1 MSVQN
6 ITRRAGPYVGTGLV
20 SAYTF
25 AFKVFRSEDVKV
37 VRSASSDANA
47 QDETLTLGTDYTV
60 KLNADQNEK
69 AGGTVTLV
77 SPLAEGLRLS
87 ILSAIT
93 PDQQMVLTN
102 HDGMLPTTLNDSAD
116 KAIALIQELKE
127 EISRCVRIPP
137 TSSLQAEELLQRIFE
152 VYALA
157 QKVLEIKDE
166 IQKVAGNAEFVRL
179 VGENIEAVA
188 HLAANLDKL
197 LSIEELFPL
206 IESVRENAEKAE
218 SAAKKAEAAAE
229 AVKKFEELY
238 PDFLRILEEASALL
252 SSMDE
257 IRLSIMNVSA
267 VSQATFGRSALREHY
282 AWETAGIEKIKYL
295 SDVALSR
302 SATTQR
308 DLDAYQLW
316 LVNGF
321 RDIGILSTTALTSA
335 TASKHAVDEHYA
347 WEVAGIEALK
357 EIGNVSLLTRRQ
369 NESAI
374 WAYDDEIRVK
384 NMLIRSYVEK
394 PYLLFIVAGQ
404 SNAVGT
410 GPSPGYEDA
419 SYCGLYW
426 DWKDQKAKSLKP
438 LRDPVY
444 RSVKGSA
451 WPSFARKIFEL
462 TGRKVIILNV
472 AWGGAAVTNIN
483 PNNSWYQDATV
494 TSLRRTDATRE
505 WTDMDAELKAK
516 DIQYELAGMMWIQG
530 EAECARVGAG
540 TITVQDYID
549 GTLDVFKYFREL
561 TNTAELPIYL
571 AQIGYYKHAMAN
583 PELLGGYEQ
592 VRKAQLDL
600 CKEHE
605 TDSIF
610 MASELPG
617 TYFKAGYMQDAIHY
631 NQRGYNSL
639 GASFARFI
647 SNHQSF

>member
-1 MSVQN
+1 MIEYVK
-6 ITRRAGPYVGTGLV
+6 RLAGPFTSEGQSRLPFGFLIFEKTDVYVATADDPEAQAKMLV
-20 SAYTF
+20 YG
-25 AFKVFRSEDVKV
+25 
-37 VRSASSDANA
+37 
-47 QDETLTLGTDYTV
+47 QDYSVEM
-60 KLNADQNEK
+60 NADQT
-69 AGGTVTLV
+69 ATPGGTV
-77 SPLAEGLRLS
+77 
-87 ILSAIT
+87 
-93 PDQQMVLTN
+93 VLTTPIVKGN
-102 HDGMLPTTLNDSAD
+102 IFVVGSAVAYTQNMQLTNYSRFPPEIINEAMD
-116 KAIALIQELKE
+116 RVVVQIQQIVELLG
-127 EISRCVRIPP
+127 RCLKIPP
-137 TSSLQAEELLQRIFE
+137 TSSMSADELLRRILE

-166 IQKVAGNAEFVRL
+166 IQKVAGNAGFVRL
-179 VGENIEAVA
+179 VGENIDAVV
-188 HLAANLDKL
+188 HLADNLDKL
-197 LSIEELFPL
+197 LNIEELFPL
-206 IESVRENAEKAE
+206 IESVRENAEIAE
-218 SAAKKAEAAAE
+218 ASAKKAEAAAE

-252 SSMDE
+252 SSVDE
-257 IRLSIMNVSA
+257 VRLAVLNVAS
-267 VSQATFGRSALREHY
+267 VSQAAFGRSVLREHY
-282 AWETAGIEKIKYL
+282 AWEIDGLRQIKYL
-295 SDVALSR
+295 ADIALSR
-302 SATTQR
+302 SATSRR
-308 DLDAYQLW
+308 DLDAYHLW
-316 LVNGF
+316 IADVF
-321 RDIGILSTTALTSA
+321 RDIGLLSTTSLAA
-335 TASKHAVDEHYA
+335 FDANRHAVEQYWA
-347 WEVAGIEALK
+347 WFADGMGKIKKVGE
-357 EIGNVSLLTRRQ
+357 VSLLTRRQ
-369 NESAI
+369 NEAAI

-438 LRDPVY
+438 LKDPVY
-444 RSVKGSA
+444 RSFRGSA

-505 WTDMDAELKAK
+505 WTDMAAELKAK

-583 PELLGGYEQ
+583 PELLGGYEK

-605 TDSIF
+605 TESIF

>member
-1 MSVQN
+1 MIEYVK
-6 ITRRAGPYVGTGLV
+6 RLAGPFTSEGQSRLPFGFLIFEKTDVYVATADDPEAQAKMLV
-20 SAYTF
+20 YG
-25 AFKVFRSEDVKV
+25 
-37 VRSASSDANA
+37 
-47 QDETLTLGTDYTV
+47 QDYSVEM
-60 KLNADQNEK
+60 NADQT
-69 AGGTVTLV
+69 ATPGGTV
-77 SPLAEGLRLS
+77 
-87 ILSAIT
+87 
-93 PDQQMVLTN
+93 VLTTPIVKGN
-102 HDGMLPTTLNDSAD
+102 IFVVGSAVAYTQNMQLTNYSRFPPEIINEAMD
-116 KAIALIQELKE
+116 RVVVQIQQIVELLG
-127 EISRCVRIPP
+127 RCLKIPP
-137 TSSLQAEELLQRIFE
+137 TSSMSADELLRRILE

-166 IQKVAGNAEFVRL
+166 IQKVAGNAGFVRL
-179 VGENIEAVA
+179 VSENIDAVV
-188 HLAANLDKL
+188 HLADNLDKL
-197 LSIEELFPL
+197 LNIEELFPL
-206 IESVRENAEKAE
+206 IESVRENAEIAE
-218 SAAKKAEAAAE
+218 ASAKKAEAAAE

-252 SSMDE
+252 SSVDE
-257 IRLSIMNVSA
+257 VRLAVLNVAS
-267 VSQATFGRSALREHY
+267 VSQAAFGRSVLREHY
-282 AWETAGIEKIKYL
+282 AWEIDGLRQIKYL
-295 SDVALSR
+295 ADIALSR
-302 SATTQR
+302 SATSRR
-308 DLDAYQLW
+308 DLDAYHLW
-316 LVNGF
+316 IADVF
-321 RDIGILSTTALTSA
+321 RDIGLLSTTSLAA
-335 TASKHAVDEHYA
+335 FDANRHAVEQYWA
-347 WEVAGIEALK
+347 WFADGMGKIKKVGE
-357 EIGNVSLLTRRQ
+357 VSLLTRRQ
-369 NESAI
+369 NEAAI

-438 LRDPVY
+438 LKDPVY
-444 RSVKGSA
+444 RSFRGSA

-483 PNNSWYQDATV
+483 PNNSWYQDSTV
-494 TSLRRTDATRE
+494 TSLRRIDATRE
-505 WTDMDAELKAK
+505 WNDLTTALKTK
-516 DIQYELAGMMWIQG
+516 GIQYELAGMMWIQG
-530 EAECARVGAG
+530 EAECARIGAG
-540 TITVQDYID
+540 TLSVQAYTD
-549 GTLDVFKYFREL
+549 GTLDAFKYFREL
-561 TNTAELPIYL
+561 TSNSTLPIYL

-583 PELLGGYEQ
+583 PELLGGYEK

-605 TDSIF
+605 TESIF

>member
-1 MSVQN
+1 MIEYVK
-6 ITRRAGPYVGTGLV
+6 RLAGPFTSEGQSRLPFGFLIFEKTDVYVATADDPEAQAKMLV
-20 SAYTF
+20 YG
-25 AFKVFRSEDVKV
+25 
-37 VRSASSDANA
+37 
-47 QDETLTLGTDYTV
+47 QDYSVEM
-60 KLNADQNEK
+60 NADQT
-69 AGGTVTLV
+69 ATPGGTV
-77 SPLAEGLRLS
+77 
-87 ILSAIT
+87 
-93 PDQQMVLTN
+93 VLTTPIVKGN
-102 HDGMLPTTLNDSAD
+102 IFVVGSAVAYTQNMQLTNYSRFPPEIINEAMD
-116 KAIALIQELKE
+116 RVVVQIQQIVELLG
-127 EISRCVRIPP
+127 RCLKIPP
-137 TSSLQAEELLQRIFE
+137 TSSMSADELLRRILE

-166 IQKVAGNAEFVRL
+166 IQKVAGNAGFVRL
-179 VGENIEAVA
+179 VSENIDAVV
-188 HLAANLDKL
+188 HLADNLDKL
-197 LSIEELFPL
+197 LNIEELFPL
-206 IESVRENAEKAE
+206 IESVRENAEIAE
-218 SAAKKAEAAAE
+218 ASAKKAEAAAE

-252 SSMDE
+252 SSVDE
-257 IRLSIMNVSA
+257 VRLAVLNVAS
-267 VSQATFGRSALREHY
+267 VSQAAFGRSVLREHY
-282 AWETAGIEKIKYL
+282 AWEIDGLRQIKYL
-295 SDVALSR
+295 ADIALSR
-302 SATTQR
+302 SATSRR
-308 DLDAYQLW
+308 DLDAYHLW
-316 LVNGF
+316 IADVF
-321 RDIGILSTTALTSA
+321 RDIGLLSTTSLAA
-335 TASKHAVDEHYA
+335 FDANRHAVEQYWA
-347 WEVAGIEALK
+347 WFADGMGKIKKVGE
-357 EIGNVSLLTRRQ
+357 VSLLTRRQ
-369 NESAI
+369 NEAAI

-438 LRDPVY
+438 LKDPVY
-444 RSVKGSA
+444 RSFRGSA

-483 PNNSWYQDATV
+483 PNNSWYQDSTV
-494 TSLRRTDATRE
+494 TSLRRIDATRE
-505 WTDMDAELKAK
+505 WNDLTTALKTK
-516 DIQYELAGMMWIQG
+516 GIQYELAGMMWIQG
-530 EAECARVGAG
+530 EAECARIGAG
-540 TITVQDYID
+540 TLSVQAYTD
-549 GTLDVFKYFREL
+549 GTLDAFKYFREL
-561 TNTAELPIYL
+561 TSNSTLPIYL

-583 PELLGGYEQ
+583 PELLGGYEK

-605 TDSIF
+605 KDSVF

-617 TYFKAGYMQDAIHY
+617 TYFKAGYMQDNIHY

>member
-1 MSVQN
+1 MIEYVK
-6 ITRRAGPYVGTGLV
+6 RLAGPFTSEGQSRLPFGFLIFEKTDVYVATADDPEAQAKMLV
-20 SAYTF
+20 YG
-25 AFKVFRSEDVKV
+25 
-37 VRSASSDANA
+37 
-47 QDETLTLGTDYTV
+47 QDYSVEM
-60 KLNADQNEK
+60 NADQT
-69 AGGTVTLV
+69 ATPGGTV
-77 SPLAEGLRLS
+77 
-87 ILSAIT
+87 
-93 PDQQMVLTN
+93 VLTTPIVKGN
-102 HDGMLPTTLNDSAD
+102 IFVVGSAVAYTQNMQLTNYSRFPPEIINEAMD
-116 KAIALIQELKE
+116 RVVVQIQQIVELLG
-127 EISRCVRIPP
+127 RCLKIPP
-137 TSSLQAEELLQRIFE
+137 TSSMSADELLRRILE

-166 IQKVAGNAEFVRL
+166 IQKVAGNAGFVRL
-179 VGENIEAVA
+179 VSENIDAVV
-188 HLAANLDKL
+188 HLADNLDNL
-197 LSIEELFPL
+197 LNIEELFPL
-206 IESVRENAEKAE
+206 IESVRENAEIAE
-218 SAAKKAEAAAE
+218 ASAKKAEAAAE

-252 SSMDE
+252 SSVDE
-257 IRLSIMNVSA
+257 VRLAVLNVAS
-267 VSQATFGRSALREHY
+267 VSQAAFGRSVLREHY
-282 AWETAGIEKIKYL
+282 AWEIEGLRQIKYL
-295 SDVALSR
+295 ADIALSR
-302 SATTQR
+302 SATSRR
-308 DLDAYQLW
+308 DLDAYHLW
-316 LVNGF
+316 IADVF
-321 RDIGILSTTALTSA
+321 RDIGLLSTTSLAA
-335 TASKHAVDEHYA
+335 FDANRHAVEQYWA
-347 WEVAGIEALK
+347 WFADGMGKIKKVGE
-357 EIGNVSLLTRRQ
+357 VSLLTRRQ
-369 NESAI
+369 NEAAI

-438 LRDPVY
+438 LKDPVY
-444 RSVKGSA
+444 RSFRGSA

-483 PNNSWYQDATV
+483 PNNSWYQDSTV
-494 TSLRRTDATRE
+494 TSLRRIDATRE
-505 WTDMDAELKAK
+505 WNDLTTALKTK
-516 DIQYELAGMMWIQG
+516 GIQYELAGMMWIQG
-530 EAECARVGAG
+530 EAECARIGAG
-540 TITVQDYID
+540 TLSVQAYTD
-549 GTLDVFKYFREL
+549 GTLDAFKYFREL
-561 TNTAELPIYL
+561 TSNSTLPIYL

-583 PELLGGYEQ
+583 PELLGGYEK

-605 TDSIF
+605 KNLVF
-610 MASELPG
+610 MASELPA

>member
-1 MSVQN
+1 MIEYVK
-6 ITRRAGPYVGTGLV
+6 RLAGPFTSEGQSRLPFGFLIFEKTDVYVATADDPEAQAKMLV
-20 SAYTF
+20 YG
-25 AFKVFRSEDVKV
+25 
-37 VRSASSDANA
+37 
-47 QDETLTLGTDYTV
+47 QDYSVEM
-60 KLNADQNEK
+60 NADQT
-69 AGGTVTLV
+69 ATPGGTV
-77 SPLAEGLRLS
+77 
-87 ILSAIT
+87 
-93 PDQQMVLTN
+93 VLTTPIVKGN
-102 HDGMLPTTLNDSAD
+102 IFVVGSAVAYTQNMQLTNYSRFPPEIINEAMD
-116 KAIALIQELKE
+116 RVVVQIQQIVELLG
-127 EISRCVRIPP
+127 RCLKIPP
-137 TSSLQAEELLQRIFE
+137 TSSMSADELLRRILE

-166 IQKVAGNAEFVRL
+166 IQKVAGNAGFVRL
-179 VGENIEAVA
+179 VSENIDAVV
-188 HLAANLDKL
+188 HLADNLDKL
-197 LSIEELFPL
+197 LNIEELFPL
-206 IESVRENAEKAE
+206 IESVRENAEIAE
-218 SAAKKAEAAAE
+218 ASAKKAEAAAE

-252 SSMDE
+252 SSVDE
-257 IRLSIMNVSA
+257 VRLAVLNVAS
-267 VSQATFGRSALREHY
+267 VSQAAFGRSVLREHY
-282 AWETAGIEKIKYL
+282 AWEIDGLRQIKYL
-295 SDVALSR
+295 ADIALSR
-302 SATTQR
+302 SATSRR
-308 DLDAYQLW
+308 DLDAYHLW
-316 LVNGF
+316 IADVF
-321 RDIGILSTTALTSA
+321 RDIGLLSTTSLAA
-335 TASKHAVDEHYA
+335 FDANRHAVEQYWA
-347 WEVAGIEALK
+347 WFADGMGKIKKVGE
-357 EIGNVSLLTRRQ
+357 VSLLTRRQ
-369 NESAI
+369 NEAAI

-438 LRDPVY
+438 LKDPVY
-444 RSVKGSA
+444 RSFRGSA

-483 PNNSWYQDATV
+483 PNNSWYQDSTV
-494 TSLRRTDATRE
+494 TSLRRIDATRE
-505 WTDMDAELKAK
+505 WNDLTMALKTK
-516 DIQYELAGMMWIQG
+516 GIQYELAGMMWIQG
-530 EAECARVGAG
+530 EAECARIGAG
-540 TITVQDYID
+540 TLSVQAYTD
-549 GTLDVFKYFREL
+549 GTLDAFKYFREL
-561 TNTAELPIYL
+561 TSNSTLPIYL

-583 PELLGGYEQ
+583 PELLGGYEK

-605 TDSIF
+605 TESIF

>member
-1 MSVQN
+1 MIEYVK
-6 ITRRAGPYVGTGLV
+6 RLAGPFTSEGQSRLPFGFLIFEKTDVYVATADDPEAQAKMLV
-20 SAYTF
+20 YG
-25 AFKVFRSEDVKV
+25 
-37 VRSASSDANA
+37 
-47 QDETLTLGTDYTV
+47 QDYSVEM
-60 KLNADQNEK
+60 NADQT
-69 AGGTVTLV
+69 ATPGGTV
-77 SPLAEGLRLS
+77 
-87 ILSAIT
+87 
-93 PDQQMVLTN
+93 VLTTPIVKGN
-102 HDGMLPTTLNDSAD
+102 IFVVGSAVAYTQNMQLTNYSRFPPEIINEAMD
-116 KAIALIQELKE
+116 RVVVQIQQIVELLG
-127 EISRCVRIPP
+127 RCLKIPP
-137 TSSLQAEELLQRIFE
+137 TSSMSADELLRRILE

-166 IQKVAGNAEFVRL
+166 IQKVAGNAGFVRL
-179 VGENIEAVA
+179 VSENIDAVV
-188 HLAANLDKL
+188 HLADNLDKL
-197 LSIEELFPL
+197 LNIEELFPL
-206 IESVRENAEKAE
+206 IESVRENAEIAE
-218 SAAKKAEAAAE
+218 ASAKKAEAAAE

-252 SSMDE
+252 SSVDE
-257 IRLSIMNVSA
+257 VRLAVLNVAS
-267 VSQATFGRSALREHY
+267 VSQAAFGRSVLREHY
-282 AWETAGIEKIKYL
+282 AWEIEGLRQIKYL
-295 SDVALSR
+295 ADIALSR
-302 SATTQR
+302 SATSRR
-308 DLDAYQLW
+308 DLDAYHLW
-316 LVNGF
+316 IADVF
-321 RDIGILSTTALTSA
+321 RDIGLLSTTSLAA
-335 TASKHAVDEHYA
+335 FDANRHAVEQYWA
-347 WEVAGIEALK
+347 WFADGMGKIKKVGE
-357 EIGNVSLLTRRQ
+357 VSLLTRRQ
-369 NESAI
+369 NEAAI

-438 LRDPVY
+438 LKDPVY
-444 RSVKGSA
+444 RSFRGSA

-483 PNNSWYQDATV
+483 PNNSWYQDSTV
-494 TSLRRTDATRE
+494 TSLRRIDATRE
-505 WTDMDAELKAK
+505 WNDLTTALKTK
-516 DIQYELAGMMWIQG
+516 GIQYELAGMMWIQG
-530 EAECARVGAG
+530 EAECARIGAG
-540 TITVQDYID
+540 TLSVQAYTD
-549 GTLDVFKYFREL
+549 GTLDAFKYFREL
-561 TNTAELPIYL
+561 TSNSTLPIYL

-583 PELLGGYEQ
+583 PELLGGYEK

-605 TDSIF
+605 KNLVF
-610 MASELPG
+610 MASELPA

>member
-37 VRSASSDANA
+37 VRSASSDASA
-47 QDETLTLGTDYTV
+47 QDETLKLGTDYTV
-60 KLNADQNEK
+60 KLNANQDEK

-116 KAIALIQELKE
+116 KAIALIQELQE
-127 EISRCVRIPP
+127 LLGRGITVPA
-137 TSSLQAEELLQRIFE
+137 TSTLSAEELLRE
-152 VYALA
+152 LLRVRSLA
-157 QKVLEIKDE
+157 AQVLAFKDA
-166 IQKVAGNAEFVRL
+166 IISVAGVKEHVEALGVNVDAILKVSDNLQMLLNVYDLLPYVANAKSYAERA
-179 VGENIEAVA
+179 EVA
-188 HLAANLDKL
+188 SQAAKQ
-197 LSIEELFPL
+197 
-206 IESVRENAEKAE
+206 
-218 SAAKKAEAAAE
+218 SAAKLD
-229 AVKKFEELY
+229 AVEEHY
-238 PDFLRILEEASALL
+238 PAFLRALEEVNKLFSSLDEVQLSVLNTASVTHKSLTRNELQKYARWQDWGLEQL
-252 SSMDE
+252 
-257 IRLSIMNVSA
+257 RA
-267 VSQATFGRSALREHY
+267 VS
-282 AWETAGIEKIKYL
+282 TA
-295 SDVALSR
+295 SV
-302 SATTQR
+302 SATTGSR
-308 DLDAYQLW
+308 
-316 LVNGF
+316 
-321 RDIGILSTTALTSA
+321 
-335 TASKHAVDEHYA
+335 HAVDAYLS
-347 WEVAGIEALK
+347 WELEGVSKIRKLGEA
-357 EIGNVSLLTRRQ
+357 SLLTRRQ

-374 WAYDDEIRVK
+374 WAYDDEVRMK
-384 NMLIRSYVEK
+384 KLLLRSYVEK

-410 GPSPGYEDA
+410 GPIPGYEDA

-426 DWKDQKAKSLKP
+426 DWKDQKSKSLKP
-438 LRDPVY
+438 LKDPVY
-444 RSVKGSA
+444 RSFRGSA

-462 TGRKVIILNV
+462 AGRKVIILNV

-483 PNNSWYQDATV
+483 PNNSWYQDSTV
-494 TSLRRTDATRE
+494 TSLRRIDATRE
-505 WTDMDAELKAK
+505 WNDLTTALKTK
-516 DIQYELAGMMWIQG
+516 GIQYELAGMMWIQG
-530 EAECARVGAG
+530 EAECARIGAG
-540 TITVQDYID
+540 TLSVQTYTD
-549 GTLDVFKYFREL
+549 GTLDTFKYFREL
-561 TNTAELPIYL
+561 TSNSTLPIYL

-583 PELLGGYEQ
+583 PELLGGYEK

-605 TDSIF
+605 KNLVF
-610 MASELPG
+610 MASELPA